1 MSEAAELV
9 ARLRAAL
16 GVQAEA
22 AAMSALYETWLS
34 RDAWHVPNEALPL
47 LVGVDPAHWRDALDV
62 ESAAWAHA
70 LAARLAAALA
80 GAEAVTPAA
89 LRTWAREQGTGLP
102 ACAEQLLD
110 FIASV
115 LPGTRDDGAMPA
127 AVARAAEREI
137 LLGAALALVTRFP
150 AQCRDEHGFFD
161 GGLIAD
167 QVLAKA
173 VLWFPREPPQASR
186 DDIAALFETYL
197 A

>member
-1 MSEAAELV
+1 M

-16 GVQAEA
+16 GVEPDDA
-22 AAMSALYETWLS
+22 ALSALYETWLM
-34 RDAWHVPNEALPL
+34 RDVWRLADEALPL
-47 LVGVDPAHWRDALDV
+47 LVGVDPDNWANALGAG
-62 ESAAWAHA
+62 SATWANA
-70 LAARLAAALA
+70 LMTQLASAPGIA
-80 GAEAVTPAA
+80 GEEAVAPAG
-89 LRTWAREQGTGLP
+89 LRAWARERGTALP

-115 LPGTRDDGAMPA
+115 VPGVRDESAAPA

-167 QVLAKA
+167 QILAKA
-173 VLWFPREPPQASR
+173 ALWFPLEPPRAGR
-186 DDIAALFETYL
+186 DEIATLLESYL